1 MSLDTF
7 RNWGTPK
14 KIISTVI
21 SMLLLNVIV
30 SLLLMLI
37 TGMNLDE
44 LTNPEV
50 KIKTIALAEK
60 VIINDEV
67 DVISEL
73 KGIQSI
79 IKETPPSELNKAFY
93 LFITVNLFS
102 YLGLGLVLI
111 YIFFKEGLKEVLVN
125 NKTPVLF
132 IASVLLAYHIPKLGS
147 DALRLNEYLKL
158 DLFQNWLFN
167 SDLLSDTIKSIGEM
181 IYIMPNDERG
191 YLITF
196 IGICLIP
203 AIGEELLFR
212 GLLMRLFSER
222 TNIHNAIAIQALLF
236 AGVHF
241 NLTNFLYYFV
251 LGVVLGYLYYWG
263 RNIAFPM
270 VVHLINNFL
279 VLFNYFVITTA
290 SKASLNNI
298 IEEGVFNDAG
308 VYSWMSYLTI
318 ALSLGIFYMNFNR
331 NRHII
336 EK

>member
-7 RNWGTPK
+7 RNWSTPK

-21 SMLLLNVIV
+21 SMLLVNVIV
-30 SLLLMLI
+30 SLLLMLV
-37 TGMNLDE
+37 TGINLDE
-44 LTNPEV
+44 LMNPEV
-50 KIKTIALAEK
+50 KIKSSALAGK
-60 VIINDEV
+60 VIINNDVEV
-67 DVISEL
+67 IAEL

-79 IKETPPSELNKAFY
+79 IKETPPGELNKAFY
-93 LFITVNLFS
+93 LLITVNLVS

-111 YIFFKEGLKEVLVN
+111 HAFFKEGFKEVLVH
-125 NKTPVLF
+125 NKTPALF
-132 IASVLLAYHIPKLGS
+132 IASVLLAYHIPKIGS
-147 DALRLNEYLKL
+147 DALQLNEYLKL
-158 DLFQNWLFN
+158 DLLQNWLFN

-181 IYIMPNDERG
+181 IYIMPNDGRG

-236 AGVHF
+236 AAVHF
-241 NLTNFLYYFV
+241 NLSNFLYYFV

-270 VVHLINNFL
+270 IVHLINNSL

-290 SKASLNNI
+290 SKESLNNI
-298 IEEGVFNDAG
+298 TGEGVFNDAE
-308 VYSWMSYLTI
+308 VYGWMSYLTI
-318 ALSLGIFYMNFNR
+318 GLSLGIFYMNFNR

-336 EK
+336 EE